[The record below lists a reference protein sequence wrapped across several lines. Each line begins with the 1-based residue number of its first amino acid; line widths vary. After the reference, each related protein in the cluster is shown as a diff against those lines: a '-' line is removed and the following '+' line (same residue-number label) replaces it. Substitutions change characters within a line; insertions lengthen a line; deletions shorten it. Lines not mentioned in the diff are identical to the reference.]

1 MHHLAF
7 IPKFGNFFASQ
18 TKFRELLSDNMK
30 SLDVGECVGEC
41 KSSLYTIPSN
51 SLTPEE
57 EEEEEEEEGLQS
69 DNNLLYSGYG
79 KRVII

>member
-30 SLDVGECVGEC
+30 GLDVGECVGEC

-57 EEEEEEEEGLQS
+57 EEEGLQS
-69 DNNLLYSGYG
+69 DTNLLSSGYG

>member
-7 IPKFGNFFASQ
+7 IPKFGNFFSSQ

-51 SLTPEE
+51 SLTT
-57 EEEEEEEEGLQS
+57 EEEEEEEGLQS
-69 DNNLLYSGYG
+69 DTNLLSSGYG